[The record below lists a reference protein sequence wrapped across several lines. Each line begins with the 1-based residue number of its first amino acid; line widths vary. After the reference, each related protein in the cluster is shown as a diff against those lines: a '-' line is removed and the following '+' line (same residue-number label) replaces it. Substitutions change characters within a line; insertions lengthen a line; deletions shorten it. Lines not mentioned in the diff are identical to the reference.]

1 MWSIRALWL
10 GPRPSRLGGRA
21 RAISRVASR
30 AVDGLPHHVK
40 RVMDAAVDGGGRHAE
55 RAYRLGHRG
64 PSGSR
69 FRDRL
74 AVWDRQRA
82 LGGPLELSVHGQ
94 LRGLVRGPS
103 GAWGRPVGLRHLWAG
118 GVEHP
123 VLLRDALSWWTCNLE
138 IAMLPR

>member
-94 LRGLVRGPS
+94 LRGLVRGLL
-103 GAWGRPVGLRHLWAG
+103 GGLGTAG
-118 GVEHP
+118 GAP
-123 VLLRDALSWWTCNLE
+123 ASLGGRRRTSG
-138 IAMLPR
+138 PPP